1 MHSRVELPL
10 HDPELLAELEAL
22 RAQNSK
28 LKRIN
33 AALIE
38 RVESSSSQRT
48 ESYAAFQH
56 SVELAEQVRERVEA
70 NPLTRDTFID
80 WGEKAS
86 SYRLVLDQDR
96 LRLLGFTP
104 AQVKSQINALLS
116 GWDRATDDATPRTH
130 PPNLRRA

>member
-22 RAQNSK
+22 RAENRK

-56 SVELAEQVRERVEA
+56 SVELAEQVRERTQA
-70 NPLTRDTFID
+70 LNDTMA
-80 WGEKAS
+80 ELQAS
-86 SYRLVLDQDR
+86 N
-96 LRLLGFTP
+96 RLLSD
-104 AQVKSQINALLS
+104 A
-116 GWDRATDDATPRTH
+116 RARKKF
-130 PPNLRRA
+130 